1 MFGNYEN
8 EYERN
13 RATMAMLIKMVTI
26 DKQIDPIEKK
36 FLGDV
41 AKQLGLVQED
51 IATIIKNPEEFA
63 LKPPAAEEERM
74 RILYYLLFMMRV
86 DGRIPPEEEKLCYK
100 AGLKLGF
107 NEQLTGDMIRL
118 MKTHLNKE
126 IPPEAMINVV
136 KKYLN

>member
-51 IATIIKNPEEFA
+51 IATIIENPEEFA
-63 LKPPAAEEERM
+63 LKPPASEGERM

-107 NEQLTGDMIRL
+107 NEQLTGDMIQL